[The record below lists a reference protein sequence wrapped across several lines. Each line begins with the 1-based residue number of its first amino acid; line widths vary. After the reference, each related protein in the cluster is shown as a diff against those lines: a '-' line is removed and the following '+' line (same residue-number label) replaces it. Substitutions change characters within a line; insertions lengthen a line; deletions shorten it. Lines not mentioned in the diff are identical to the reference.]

1 MQLPLEPAAD
11 MRGVG
16 SHWRLASGDCSV
28 PSNRGGLLLVGET
41 KQSSRP
47 LVVFLGLVVVLAS
60 FSYVL
65 IFTSGNDDDRTGG
78 FALLQFSPAI
88 SALVTKLIYQRNVRG
103 LGWGWGKTRYQIAAV
118 LLPLALGLVG
128 FGLVWLTVGGF
139 YDGSFIAELQ
149 SEMAE
154 TLGFDVTSPYFAM
167 LILLLVS
174 GTVGLLIPGIFAF
187 GEELG
192 WRGFLVPELYKH
204 ASFTKT
210 ALISGLIFSAYHYPL
225 VIGLEADELGV
236 NTVYLLIT
244 ATVGGIGLSTIMAW
258 LRLKSGSVWTAVF
271 FHAALNSYN
280 QGFFESLTETTS
292 NLTSYIS
299 GEFGLM
305 MSLVAAF
312 AGYLFWR
319 KRDTLPP
326 PQT

>member
-1 MQLPLEPAAD
+1 MKGP
-11 MRGVG
+11 
-16 SHWRLASGDCSV
+16 
-28 PSNRGGLLLVGET
+28 LLVGET
-41 KQSSRP
+41 KQSYRP
-47 LVVFLGLVVVLAS
+47 LIVFLGLVVVFAS

-65 IFTSGNDDDRTGG
+65 IFTAATDDDRTGG

-88 SALVTKLIYQRNVRG
+88 SAVVTKLIYQRNLRG
-103 LGWGWGKTRYQIAAV
+103 LGWGWGETRYQVASV

-139 YDGSFIAELQ
+139 YDSSFIAEAQ
-149 SEMAE
+149 SGIAE
-154 TLGFDVTSPYFAM
+154 TFGLDVSSPYVVM
-167 LILLLVS
+167 LILLLAS
-174 GTVGLLIPGIFAF
+174 GTVGLLLPGFFAF

-204 ASFTKT
+204 ANFTKT
-210 ALISGLIFSAYHYPL
+210 ALISGLIWSVFHYPL

-236 NTVYLLIT
+236 NTVYLLIA

-280 QGFFESLTETTS
+280 QGFFENLTETTS
-292 NLTSYIS
+292 NLTNYIS

-312 AGYLFWR
+312 TGYLFWR
-319 KRDTLPP
+319 KRDSLPQLEP
-326 PQT
+326 TEK

>member
-1 MQLPLEPAAD
+1 MGLNPGQL
-11 MRGVG
+11 
-16 SHWRLASGDCSV
+16 SKAS
-28 PSNRGGLLLVGET
+28 
-41 KQSSRP
+41 
-47 LVVFLGLVVVLAS
+47 
-60 FSYVL
+60 
-65 IFTSGNDDDRTGG
+65 
-78 FALLQFSPAI
+78 
-88 SALVTKLIYQRNVRG
+88 
-103 LGWGWGKTRYQIAAV
+103 KTRYQFAAV

-139 YDGSFIAELQ
+139 YDGSFIAETR
-149 SEMAE
+149 SGIAE
-154 TLGFDVTSPYFAM
+154 TLGFDVTSPYVVM

-174 GTVGLLIPGIFAF
+174 GTLGLLLPGFFAF

-192 WRGFLVPELYKH
+192 WRGFLVPELYRH

-210 ALISGLIFSAYHYPL
+210 ALISGLIWSVYHYPL

-236 NTVYLLIT
+236 NTAYLLIT

-280 QGFFESLTETTS
+280 QGFFENLTETTS
-292 NLTSYIS
+292 NLTNYLS

-312 AGYLFWR
+312 TGYLFWR
-319 KRDTLPP
+319 KRDALPP